1 MAGSEEDCF
10 CKGSIPVRKTCLL
23 MMKLLR
29 SMTMDFRRE
38 VFEGIAREMDTDVE
52 SLFSLY
58 DQICSSKKLARRLGC
73 PDAIDKR
80 ERLRRGQKK
89 RKRERSAQ
97 RSIKR
102 EARIVSEEEQEVI
115 DTKDAATG
123 VDEEA
128 TATAATATIDIPT
141 LKEQD
146 HEGLEARGYSGLAQ
160 YYGGSSLLD
169 QHQRLPF
176 EAGDD
181 ELIYELDEDN
191 LP

>member
-38 VFEGIAREMDTDVE
+38 VFEGIAREMDTDVD

-58 DQICSSKKLARRLGC
+58 HKICISKKLARRLGC

-89 RKRERSAQ
+89 RNRERSAQ

-102 EARIVSEEEQEVI
+102 EARMVSEEEQEAK
-115 DTKDAATG
+115 DTKDAETG
-123 VDEEA
+123 IDEEEA
-128 TATAATATIDIPT
+128 AATVTIGVPT
-141 LKEQD
+141 IKEQD
-146 HEGLEARGYSGLAQ
+146 HEGLEAREYSGLAQ

-169 QHQRLPF
+169 QHQRFPF
-176 EAGDD
+176 EADD
-181 ELIYELDEDN
+181 GELIHELDEDN